1 MKDECDRCDRSNI
14 FNKLE
19 LLQKA
24 ELSMKTAILTPLRAE
39 LFILREALENQGFLK
54 RKFYLEAIEIV
65 EFQEIDL
72 LLALGGH
79 GKTQFG
85 IQSQYIFARLPQ
97 IEILVCAGAAG
108 ALCSTVQVGDL
119 VVATETV
126 EHDYNLQFVN
136 RPLPRFTGDSETID
150 VLQKIQLETES
161 DFSVYFD
168 AVASGDEDVV
178 TPARRQELAKL
189 TGCMVV
195 AWEGAGGARACKFN
209 QKRYIELRAVTDTAD
224 HTAIEDFKRNLTTAM
239 SNLANFVIQW
249 QTTSFTTK

>member
-1 MKDECDRCDRSNI
+1 
-14 FNKLE
+14 
-19 LLQKA
+19 
-24 ELSMKTAILTPLRAE
+24 MKTAIITPLCAE
-39 LFILREALENQGFLK
+39 LFILSEALENLGLK
-54 RKFYLEAIEIV
+54 KREFHLEAIEIV

-224 HTAIEDFKRNLTTAM
+224 HTAIEDFRRNLT
-239 SNLANFVIQW
+239 LANFVIQW